1 MNLHQIARLA
11 VARLG
16 LPMPMAKLVTIHA
29 IAKALDDE
37 STAAPFADA
46 LAEWVSSCK
55 LESQCLEAI
64 CPLIVATRG
73 RDMVD
78 RIRRAIARPSLAS
91 DLLLSITTGKPILV
105 AAWAGCHS
113 NPAPKLLAMH
123 EEECALRAGTFI
135 PPLFTHLLEELQE
148 LTGRPFMRQWAFEYS
163 VLAGRYSEHE
173 DGHLSY
179 FFGSDREHVGQFV
192 ARRGHLARSA
202 YLRTLACAV
211 EHWKIPES
219 VAFRYSAAASPAEP
233 IFLRLAPQPAPSW
246 ANLVHRRGVEEA
258 TDGPK
263 LAQTLIHIL
272 ERELQRKLMH
282 CSLAVV
288 DEPRCHVRLEVFAV
302 AGAVANFDARRAAN
316 FYDSLLGKASPN
328 RDGIRAF
335 VSQIMSSDGLE
346 ALGFIPV
353 LLPLV
358 GSTVGYLQAD
368 LLGIVP
374 YAPVS
379 TNNLPDLE
387 LVPSS
392 TGAVLH
398 SQGHVVGSWDWWL
411 WNWKPGH
418 PRDWCPPNA
427 CCTSL
432 AHDAA
437 EQMASDLDGSIGSVW
452 RLTTWRRER
461 DYGEWSESKEF
472 GHC

>member
-46 LAEWVSSCK
+46 LAEWASSCK

-91 DLLLSITTGKPILV
+91 DLLLSITTGNPILV

-192 ARRGHLARSA
+192 ARRS
-202 YLRTLACAV
+202 T
-211 EHWKIPES
+211 WQDPPT
-219 VAFRYSAAASPAEP
+219 F
-233 IFLRLAPQPAPSW
+233 
-246 ANLVHRRGVEEA
+246 
-258 TDGPK
+258 
-263 LAQTLIHIL
+263 
-272 ERELQRKLMH
+272 
-282 CSLAVV
+282 
-288 DEPRCHVRLEVFAV
+288 VRLLA
-302 AGAVANFDARRAAN
+302 
-316 FYDSLLGKASPN
+316 
-328 RDGIRAF
+328 
-335 VSQIMSSDGLE
+335 
-346 ALGFIPV
+346 
-353 LLPLV
+353 
-358 GSTVGYLQAD
+358 
-368 LLGIVP
+368 
-374 YAPVS
+374 
-379 TNNLPDLE
+379 
-387 LVPSS
+387 PSS
-392 TGAVLH
+392 TGRYPSLSHSDTRRRHLQLSLFSCGLH
-398 SQGHVVGSWDWWL
+398 RSRHLRG
-411 WNWKPGH
+411 
-418 PRDWCPPNA
+418 
-427 CCTSL
+427 
-432 AHDAA
+432 
-437 EQMASDLDGSIGSVW
+437 
-452 RLTTWRRER
+452 LT
-461 DYGEWSESKEF
+461 
-472 GHC
+472 